1 MIDVSRLALPIALA
15 VLLAFQSP
23 APARPKILGVAHIAV
38 FVSDIEKARVFYRDL
53 LGLDEAFTLPARG
66 GSADVVFIRINDRQ
80 WIELI
85 NRPNAGEGQL
95 DHIALYSDSADRMR
109 DYLAGRGLKVPA
121 SAAKD
126 RTGNK
131 SFVVVDPD
139 GHDVEIIE
147 YQSGSLTAKAAG
159 KSLSATQ
166 ISKRALHVG
175 ILVGQLDKS
184 TAFYDGILGFREFWR
199 GNAAT
204 SQTLSWVN
212 MRVPDGDDYIEL
224 MLYENLPPPANRG
237 SAHHLCLEVRDVE
250 EAVAAFNA
258 RPARAAYTRDVA
270 IRTGFNRKRQVN
282 LFDPDGTRVELM
294 EPTTIDGKPA
304 PSSTLPPPR

>member
-1 MIDVSRLALPIALA
+1 MIDVSRLVLPIALG
-15 VLLAFQSP
+15 VMLAFQSP

-38 FVSDIEKARVFYRDL
+38 FVSDVEKARVFYRDL
-53 LGLDEAFTLPARG
+53 LGLDESFTLPAKD
-66 GSADVVFIRINDRQ
+66 GSVDVVFIKINDRQ

-109 DYLAGRGLKVPA
+109 NYLAARGVKVPV
-121 SAAKD
+121 SAGKD

-147 YQSGSLTAKAAG
+147 YQPGSLTAKGAG
-159 KSLSATQ
+159 KSASGTQ
-166 ISKRALHVG
+166 ISTRALHVG
-175 ILVGQLDKS
+175 ILVGQLEKS
-184 TAFYDGILGFREFWR
+184 TAFYDSILGFREFWR

-204 SQTLSWVN
+204 SKTLSWVN

-224 MLYENLPPPANRG
+224 MLYENLPAPGNRG
-237 SAHHLCLEVRDVE
+237 SAHHLCLEVSDVE
-250 EAVAAFNA
+250 QAVAAFNT

-270 IRTGFNRKRQVN
+270 IRTGVNRRRQVN